1 LVHTNHDGH
10 RIGAVIPVSSLFPK
24 RPVVMIRLRRERP
37 VAAAPGVPG
46 RETWQSFDAAS
57 VALLPTV
64 RAYARRPA
72 KSNADH
78 IARGAILRA
87 RAARSSYTPGT
98 NLKAWLLTILHNHFY
113 S

>member
-1 LVHTNHDGH
+1 MMMT
-10 RIGAVIPVSSLFPK
+10 
-24 RPVVMIRLRRERP
+24 LRRERP
-37 VAAAPGVPG
+37 PAAASRVPG
-46 RETWQSFDAAS
+46 RETRQSFDAAF
-57 VALLPTV
+57 VAMLPTV
-64 RAYARRPA
+64 RAHARRPA

-98 NLKAWLLTILHNHFY
+98 NLKAWLLSILHNHFY